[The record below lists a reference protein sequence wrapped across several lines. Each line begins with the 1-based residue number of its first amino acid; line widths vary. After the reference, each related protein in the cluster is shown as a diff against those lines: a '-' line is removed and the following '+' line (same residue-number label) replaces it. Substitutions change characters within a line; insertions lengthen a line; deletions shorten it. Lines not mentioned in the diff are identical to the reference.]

1 MCETQMLRRKKMRT
15 KNLLIVLVLITITS
29 FLFFIL
35 GPATEQNDSL
45 KNIVSQTHKQINVIR
60 ENLRIDKSLEIDE
73 KYLELLGFKPTAA
86 ISSNAPNGKLD
97 FSIVTYVRAGQLD
110 TAVLFTQN
118 IQTRLPNVTLLI
130 YDLGLS
136 EEDQRTLTSTP
147 FCNNSKC
154 TVIPFDLSAFPDF
167 VADERMHA
175 FRPLIIKNAL
185 SHSKIILFTENE
197 NRVRSNVTAKD
208 LYLFKEK
215 TESSTLGVLGWTTNK
230 QAVSSRTHQK
240 MFEYFDM
247 NPESFYFIP
256 MISMNAVFFTR
267 TEFVLLKI
275 MLPWIKCVLTQECV
289 CPIGAQSG
297 GCKYNKKPQY
307 RYMGCHSYDESAFNI
322 VLGKTSKLDETKY
335 SETGEA
341 PLFYTE
347 TLEQATKILENR
359 RKNASDAS
367 ERPFTE
373 I

>member
-1 MCETQMLRRKKMRT
+1 MIRRKKMRT
-15 KNLLIVLVLITITS
+15 KNFLILLVLIIITS

-45 KNIVSQTHKQINVIR
+45 KNIVSQTHQQIKVLQ
-60 ENLRIDKSLEIDE
+60 ENLRNSKEKSLEIDE

-86 ISSNAPNGKLD
+86 IAPNSARGKLE
-97 FSIVTYVRAGQLD
+97 FSIVTYVRPGQLD
-110 TAVLFTQN
+110 TAVLFAQN

-130 YDLGLS
+130 YDLGLA

-167 VADERMHA
+167 VADDRMHA
-175 FRPLIIKNAL
+175 YRPLIIKNAL
-185 SHSKIILFTENE
+185 SHAKLILFTENE
-197 NRVRSNVTAKD
+197 IRVRNNVTAKD

-215 TESSTLGVLGWTTNK
+215 TENSTLGILGWTTNK
-230 QAVSSRTHQK
+230 QAVSSRTHPK
-240 MFEYFDM
+240 MFEYFDT
-247 NPESFYFIP
+247 NPDSFYFIP

-267 TEFVLLKI
+267 TPLVIEKI

-307 RYMGCHSYDESAFNI
+307 RYSGCHGYDESAFSI
-322 VLGKTSKLDETKY
+322 VLGLTSKLDETKY
-335 SETGEA
+335 SEPGDA

-347 TLEQATKILENR
+347 TLEQATKILESR